1 MKKIIIVIIIGV
13 ILALAS
19 AGYYWWQKREA
30 GQPSLSLKEANIS
43 CESLKNIPSVEY
55 APAEV
60 KEQFIKCFP
69 DRVGGVTS
77 PVSVPSGVSGAPVKG
92 TSPSLEASPSSCDPF
107 AAMAQCPV
115 LLGGSRFERPR
126 FMRAM

>member
-1 MKKIIIVIIIGV
+1 
-13 ILALAS
+13 LALAS

-107 AAMAQCPV
+107 AAMPSAQYCSAVPDSN
-115 LLGGSRFERPR
+115 G
-126 FMRAM
+126 RALCEQCKTNGY